1 MAVIAETLSYIDVF
15 RFPCLL
21 PFLKRKCLIFS
32 CSPGWFC
39 AQILWSTPDLLYIVW
54 QQCKS
59 PKGKMFVDFGT
70 LYPHKIVTDVPE
82 FEQKFIRAEVMHA
95 RQIWFK
101 SDSIELPV
109 RHFHICWQ
117 GESSGV
123 SQGGEMKWLFLR
135 KIVIFS
141 FFFPNGTDQ
150 KFSENISRVCDIFMP
165 INGATSRI
173 LLCKAMLLLAW
184 CYVMWVWCYAKRF
197 DSFGSVCSPFT
208 YQGC

>member
-1 MAVIAETLSYIDVF
+1 MHCHILMFF

-21 PFLKRKCLIFS
+21 PFLKRKCLISS

-39 AQILWSTPDLLYIVW
+39 AQILWSTPDLRYILW
-54 QQCKS
+54 QQCRS
-59 PKGKMFVDFGT
+59 PTGNMFVDFGT

-82 FEQKFIRAEVMHA
+82 FEQKFIRAQVMHA

-141 FFFPNGTDQ
+141 FFLFPTVQ
-150 KFSENISRVCDIFMP
+150 TSSSRRIFLECVIFS
-165 INGATSRI
+165 
-173 LLCKAMLLLAW
+173 CKSMELLAG
-184 CYVMWVWCYAKRF
+184 YYYAKQ
-197 DSFGSVCSPFT
+197 C
-208 YQGC
+208 YY